1 MIDFNDSN
9 RAIYL
14 QIADDIADRVL
25 QGVLP
30 PDERIPSVR
39 DYAATVMV
47 NVNTVM
53 RAYEHLS
60 SLGVIYNKRGLGYF
74 VSAEA
79 ASVITRTRR
88 RDFIDSGAI
97 DRIFKQLHLLDIST
111 AEINDMYNAYL
122 DKTTQK

>member
-30 PDERIPSVR
+30 PDERIRSVR

-111 AEINDMYNAYL
+111 AELNDMYNAYL

>member
-97 DRIFKQLHLLDIST
+97 DRIFKQLEVRGVST

>member
-111 AEINDMYNAYL
+111 AEINDLSHAYIH
-122 DKTTQK
+122 

>member
-97 DRIFKQLHLLDIST
+97 DLIFKQLHLLDIST
-111 AEINDMYNAYL
+111 AELNDMYNAYL

>member
-9 RAIYL
+9 RVIYL

-111 AEINDMYNAYL
+111 AELNDMYNAYL

>member
-97 DRIFKQLHLLDIST
+97 V
-111 AEINDMYNAYL
+111 
-122 DKTTQK
+122 

>member
-60 SLGVIYNKRGLGYF
+60 SLGVIYNKRGLGYL

-111 AEINDMYNAYL
+111 AELNDMYNAYL

>member
-111 AEINDMYNAYL
+111 AAINDMYNAYL

>member
-53 RAYEHLS
+53 RAYKHLS

-111 AEINDMYNAYL
+111 AELNDMYNAYL

>member
-111 AEINDMYNAYL
+111 DELNDMYNAYL

>member
-14 QIADDIADRVL
+14 QIADDIADR
-25 QGVLP
+25 VLP

-111 AEINDMYNAYL
+111 AELNDMYNAYL

>member
-47 NVNTVM
+47 SVNTVM

-111 AEINDMYNAYL
+111 AELNDMYNAYL

>member
-53 RAYEHLS
+53 CAYEHLS

-111 AEINDMYNAYL
+111 AELNDMYNAYL

>member
-74 VSAEA
+74 VSSEA

>member
-97 DRIFKQLHLLDIST
+97 DRIFKQLHLLRVVNYYLGSFRNWISL
-111 AEINDMYNAYL
+111 AR
-122 DKTTQK
+122 

>member
-1 MIDFNDSN
+1 MIDLNDSN

-111 AEINDMYNAYL
+111 AELNDMYNAYL

>member
-1 MIDFNDSN
+1 
-9 RAIYL
+9 
-14 QIADDIADRVL
+14 
-25 QGVLP
+25 
-30 PDERIPSVR
+30 
-39 DYAATVMV
+39 MV

-111 AEINDMYNAYL
+111 AELNDMYNAYL

>member
-88 RDFIDSGAI
+88 RDFIDSGVI

-111 AEINDMYNAYL
+111 AELNDMYNAYL

>member
-14 QIADDIADRVL
+14 QIADDIADPVL

-111 AEINDMYNAYL
+111 AELNDMYNAYL

>member
-88 RDFIDSGAI
+88 RDFIDTGAI

>member
-47 NVNTVM
+47 SVNTVM

-88 RDFIDSGAI
+88 RDFIDSGVI

-111 AEINDMYNAYL
+111 AELNDMYNAYL